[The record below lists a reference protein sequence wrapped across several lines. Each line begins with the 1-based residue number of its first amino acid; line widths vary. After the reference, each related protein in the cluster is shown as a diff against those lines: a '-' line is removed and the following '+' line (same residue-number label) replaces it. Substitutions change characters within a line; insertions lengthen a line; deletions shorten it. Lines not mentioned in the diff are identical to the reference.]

1 MSGIRLNFISQMK
14 YMWKM
19 RQLTD
24 YFNMILKEFI
34 IVPYILKQVLVQEL
48 SDTLYMTPSDFAF
61 CVPCYCLDLY
71 ILNIV

>member
-34 IVPYILKQVLVQEL
+34 IVPHILKQVLL
-48 SDTLYMTPSDFAF
+48 
-61 CVPCYCLDLY
+61 
-71 ILNIV
+71 